1 MGASAWR
8 WRSAARGF
16 CLSLNKTGVACIPE
30 DAVLLH
36 LRDSAERPVVWPS
49 SRETE
54 TDGWES
60 PARAERK
67 QPPELVQKTSPRQ
80 LGMTDVTTLE
90 SGWLLWG
97 PGAKAGWL

>member
-16 CLSLNKTGVACIPE
+16 CLNLNKTGVACISS

-67 QPPELVQKTSPRQ
+67 QTPELVQKRSPRQ
-80 LGMTDVTTLE
+80 LGMTDVATLE
-90 SGWLLWG
+90 SDGYYG
-97 PGAKAGWL
+97 DPGQ